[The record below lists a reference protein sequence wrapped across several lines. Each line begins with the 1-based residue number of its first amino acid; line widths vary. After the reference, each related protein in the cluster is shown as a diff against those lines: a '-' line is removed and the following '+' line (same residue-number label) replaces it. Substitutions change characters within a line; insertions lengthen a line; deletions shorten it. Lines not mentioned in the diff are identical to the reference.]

1 MRRRFAVAATLAV
14 ALFGAAACGSDEP
27 APPAENPLDGTGKTL
42 KVWLMVDAESAW
54 PEVVEATNTKFKTAT
69 KADVK
74 VEYQQWANHLTK
86 LDATLAGSDV
96 PDVIELGNT
105 EAAKYVFSGAFADLS
120 SKKGSFENSDTW
132 LTGLSAPCESDGK
145 LYCAPYYAGA
155 RVMIFRTDLYK
166 AAGLEPPKS
175 YDELVT
181 SADKLQQAGAAKNP
195 KFQAFYMPGKY
206 WYAAMSWVYGSGG
219 QIAKKDGDKWV
230 ATLSESAAQDGL
242 TKWAD
247 LAKKFS
253 KGDPTKD
260 ENDQA
265 AIFSQGQTAMMY
277 GNGWEIGAT
286 ESQPID
292 PNNPQSE
299 KKDTV
304 VKGKVAGTPLPG
316 FTAGQSMPSFLGGS
330 VVGVANKSQ
339 NQALAA
345 EWIKIFTSTASQ
357 EQLLAKGAIPNA
369 TALLDKA
376 AQVKGNEAT
385 AIAAKNSYF
394 TPNAPKWADVEKAT
408 VLQQMLVDIVTGRKS
423 VADATKAADEQINT
437 ILNG

>member
-1 MRRRFAVAATLAV
+1 VRRRTAIAAALAATLLSV
-14 ALFGAAACGSDEP
+14 AACGEEEP
-27 APPAENPLDGTGKTL
+27 ASSSSDSLDGKGKTL

-54 PEVVEATNTKFKTAT
+54 PEVVEAANAAFKEKTG
-69 KADVK
+69 ADVK

-96 PDVIELGNT
+96 PDVVELGNT
-105 EAAKYVFSGAFADLS
+105 EAPKYVFSGAFADITDN
-120 SKKGSFENSDTW
+120 KGDFDNSDTW
-132 LTGLSAPCESDGK
+132 LTGLSGPCESDGK

-155 RVMIFRTDLYK
+155 RVMIYRTDLYQ
-166 AAGLEPPKS
+166 AAGLKPPTT
-175 YDELVT
+175 YDELLAA
-181 SADKLQQAGAAKNP
+181 ADALQSKNGSNP

-219 QIAKKDGDKWV
+219 AIAEKDGDQWKG
-230 ATLSESAAQDGL
+230 TLSEPAAQEGL

-247 LAKKFS
+247 LARKYS

-265 AIFSQGQTAMMY
+265 AIFSQGLTGMMY

-286 ESQPID
+286 ESQPTD
-292 PNNPQSE
+292 PNDPNSP
-299 KKDTV
+299 KADTK
-304 VKGKVAGTPLPG
+304 VKGKVTGTPLPG

-330 VVGVANKSQ
+330 VVGVAAKSK

-345 EWIKIFTSTASQ
+345 EWARIFTSTASQ
-357 EQLLAKGAIPNA
+357 EKLLAKGALPNA

-385 AIAAKNSYF
+385 ALAAKNSWF
-394 TPNAPKWADVEKAT
+394 TPNAPKWADVEKAA
-408 VLQQMLVDIVTGRKS
+408 VLQQMLVDIVTGKKT
-423 VADATKAADEQINT
+423 VAEATAAADEEITNT
-437 ILNG
+437 LNG